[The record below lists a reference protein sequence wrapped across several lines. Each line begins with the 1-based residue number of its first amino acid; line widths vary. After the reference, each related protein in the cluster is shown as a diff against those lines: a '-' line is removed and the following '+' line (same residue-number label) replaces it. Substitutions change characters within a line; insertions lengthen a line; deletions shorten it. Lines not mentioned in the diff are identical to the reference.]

1 MGHRRKAR
9 EYVLQGLYMH
19 DVANTPGEQIL
30 KLEWVEDD
38 IPEEAAAFARDLI
51 RGTLEYQEEIDA
63 IITGHSRNWEF
74 ERLDSIDRTI
84 LRFSIYSILY
94 QKDIPSAVSINEAIE
109 LGKKYG
115 GENSGQFINGI
126 LDSIRLDYLQ
136 GEGDENHGSD

>member
-51 RGTLEYQEEIDA
+51 KGTLEYQEEIDA

-94 QKDIPSAVSINEAIE
+94 QKDIPPAVSINEAIE

-136 GEGDENHGSD
+136 GEGDEDHGSD